1 MGDFRKLKVWEKAHE
16 LALEIYRVT
25 AAFPPEE
32 RFGLTSQL
40 RLSAASV
47 PTNLAEGSGRNSQKE
62 LARFCR
68 ISLGSANELESQLI
82 LARDLHYLDAQD
94 FTRRSYSSHPSP
106 AGPRRRP
113 YMTGTVLG
121 PSVRKGEA
129 FVAVLSAGTLAV
141 PRHTARLTAN
151 CVIRWGAI
159 G

>member
-82 LARDLHYLDAQD
+82 LARDLHYLDAQVCD
-94 FTRRSYSSHPSP
+94 ELISRVDHIRRIL
-106 AGPRRRP
+106 AR
-113 YMTGTVLG
+113 LD
-121 PSVRKGEA
+121 
-129 FVAVLSAGTLAV
+129 LAV
-141 PRHTARLTAN
+141 ART
-151 CVIRWGAI
+151 
-159 G
+159 